1 MKRPL
6 NPTHALIT
14 LALAGVLL
22 PGCAGPT
29 ATMSMTP
36 KEGVIRKVPV
46 KTAPAGLAPL
56 PRAAAKAFVATTA
69 GGTLTGTV
77 KLEKIDEPYFQ
88 NSAAPYRVQA
98 APTNL
103 GNAMITLSTLQ
114 EEIYAKD
121 GKVIDGLTGLDSAF
135 TLTGL
140 APKDKPYVVNASFV
154 QSHRLSGFA
163 FPDGTGNA
171 TATVNEASTMV
182 VEMARWQLSEILASH
197 AADIATLYTNT
208 TALLG
213 LATPN
218 ALTTDGG
225 TIPNVSALKHGA
237 GHEMRNAYVAAFG
250 AMVEPMPG
258 DANAIGNKLSDT
270 WKALLGYRP
279 LALTRAIGNGARGF
293 NQGDGKPATETP
305 MGGPMDAVM
314 DHNGNMWVTEQDG
327 GRIRFVPKNAHG
339 ALLGWGSA
347 MSAGNIYTL
356 MGNSNGPG
364 NIDDYNWGYETDE
377 AAGIADTKNAPKVTS
392 DTVLYGPRRLVLRQA
407 ATTGSHLFF
416 ASKFAHRVYFVPG
429 GNPGGN
435 ADPTVAP
442 VADYVDMF
450 GKRYYAGRLY
460 TLVGNATAVEPI
472 PTGAENAAG
481 TDYPLNEPTG
491 LAQDSVGNL
500 YVLDSIAGKVRVLRA
515 SGANAGKLITLNL
528 ESTPGNAYDMTGA
541 QDLRVV
547 EGGGGNFLYVADT
560 NHHVVVRFALPAALT
575 ALDGATAPAAVQAQ
589 LIMGQTAT
597 PGFIKLGPTDVYPD
611 IFDVSKPITEDKALL
626 NAPTSLTFDDQG
638 NLIVGAKG
646 RIHMMEAAALPP
658 GGTGNTYV
666 IAGGVDTRNIVGDS
680 RLGFFPET
688 TSVRYDP
695 ITKNTLVVDY
705 SERVVRRLWTA
716 RGAL

>member
-6 NPTHALIT
+6 TPTHALIT
-14 LALAGVLL
+14 LALAGLIL
-22 PGCAGPT
+22 PGCTGPT
-29 ATMSMTP
+29 ATMSLTP
-36 KEGVIRKVPV
+36 KEGVIRRVPV

-56 PRAAAKAFVATTA
+56 PRAAAKAFTATTA

-88 NSAAPYRVQA
+88 NSAAPYLVQA
-98 APTNL
+98 VPTNL
-103 GNAMITLSTLQ
+103 GNAMITLTTLQ
-114 EEIYAKD
+114 EEIYTKD

-140 APKDKPYVVNASFV
+140 APKDKPYVVNAGFV

-197 AADIATLYTNT
+197 AAAIATLYTNT

-213 LATPN
+213 LGTPT
-218 ALTTDGG
+218 ALTSDGG
-225 TIPNVSALKHGA
+225 TIPNVTALKHGA

-250 AMVEPMPG
+250 ALVEPAG

-305 MGGPMDAVM
+305 MGGPIDAVL

-339 ALLGWGSA
+339 ALLGWGAA

-364 NIDDYNWGYETDE
+364 NLDDYNYGYEVEEADGIANTE
-377 AAGIADTKNAPKVTS
+377 AAPLVTS
-392 DTVLYGPRRLVLRQA
+392 DTVLYAPRRLVLKPA
-407 ATTGSHLFF
+407 ATSGSHLFF
-416 ASKFAHRVYFVPG
+416 TSKFAHRVYFVPA
-429 GNPGGN
+429 GNPGSDA
-435 ADPTVAP
+435 ADPTP
-442 VADYVDMF
+442 VTGTPADFVEMF

-460 TLVGNATAVEPI
+460 TLVGNATPVDPI
-472 PTGAENAAG
+472 PAGGENAVG

-491 LAQDSVGNL
+491 LAQDSEGNL
-500 YVLDSIAGKVRVLRA
+500 YILDSIAGKVRVLRA
-515 SGANAGKLITLNL
+515 NGADAGKVFTLNL
-528 ESTPGNAYDMTGA
+528 GAHDLTGA

-547 EGGGGNFLYVADT
+547 EAPGGAGPNFLYVADT
-560 NHHVVVRFALPAALT
+560 NHHVVVRFALPNTLSSIATTLPPAQT
-575 ALDGATAPAAVQAQ
+575 AQVV
-589 LIMGQTAT
+589 MGQVGE
-597 PGFIKLGPTDVYPD
+597 PGFIKLGPTDVYPE

-646 RIHMMEAAALPP
+646 RVHLMEAAALPP

-695 ITKNTLVVDY
+695 ITKNTLIVDF

>member
-6 NPTHALIT
+6 NPTHAWIT

-77 KLEKIDEPYFQ
+77 KLEKVDEPYFQ

-140 APKDKPYVVNASFV
+140 APKDKPYVVNAGFV

-182 VEMARWQLSEILASH
+182 VEMARWQLPEILASH
-197 AADIATLYTNT
+197 AAAIATLYTNT

-213 LATPN
+213 LATPT

-250 AMVEPMPG
+250 ARVEPMPG
-258 DANAIGNKLSDT
+258 DLNAIGNKLSDT

-279 LALTRAIGNGARGF
+279 LALTRAVGNGARGF
-293 NQGDGKPATETP
+293 NQGDGKPAAEIPLGNPT
-305 MGGPMDAVM
+305 DAVL
-314 DHNGNMWVTEQDG
+314 DHNGNLWVVEQDG
-327 GRIRFVPKNAHG
+327 ARIRFVPKAGHS

-347 MSAGNIYTL
+347 MTAGNIYTL
-356 MGNSNGPG
+356 IGNTNSPG
-364 NIDDYNWGYETDE
+364 SVDDYNYDYEPKE
-377 AAGIADTKNAPKVTS
+377 AAGIANAKNAPKVTS
-392 DTVLYGPRRLVLRQA
+392 STIIYAPRRLVLKPA
-407 ATTGSHLFF
+407 ATSGSHLFYT
-416 ASKFAHRVYFVPG
+416 SKFAHRVYFVPG
-429 GNPGGN
+429 GNPGGD

-442 VADYVDMF
+442 VADSVTMF
-450 GKRYYAGRLY
+450 GRTFYAGRLY
-460 TLVGNATAVEPI
+460 TLAGNSVLGDPATP
-472 PTGAENAAG
+472 GGENAVG
-481 TDYPLNEPTG
+481 TDYSLNEPTG

-500 YVLDSIAGKVRVLRA
+500 YILDSIAGKVRVLRA
-515 SGANAGKLITLNL
+515 FGANAGKVITLNL
-528 ESTPGNAYDMTGA
+528 ESTPGTAYDMTGA
-541 QDLRVV
+541 QDLSVV
-547 EGGGGNFLYVADT
+547 EGAGGKFLYVADT

-575 ALDGATAPAAVQAQ
+575 DLDGAAAPAAVQAQ
-589 LIMGQTAT
+589 LVMGQTAT

-611 IFDVSKPITEDKALL
+611 IFDISKPITEDKALL

-638 NLIVGAKG
+638 NMIVGAKG
-646 RIHMMEAAALPP
+646 RIHLMEAAALPP

-680 RLGFFPET
+680 RLGFFPDT

-695 ITKNTLVVDY
+695 ITKNTLVVDF
-705 SERVVRRLWTA
+705 SEQVVRRLWTA